1 MTALVTSASAV
12 MNILLVVLI
21 VFSTAQENH
30 GLQNKQDIVDNN
42 RSRSSKS
49 VNTTLTRTK
58 RYATHMNSLL
68 RDFNFFN
75 NDECPPS
82 LSGERRFY
90 CPSKNERNEWICVKA
105 EQICDT
111 RIDCPNA
118 KDEDE
123 FMCFYH
129 RPVSYLCFLFK
140 K

>member
-1 MTALVTSASAV
+1 MTALVTSASFV

-68 RDFNFFN
+68 REFNFFN
-75 NDECPPS
+75 NDGKM
-82 LSGERRFY
+82 L
-90 CPSKNERNEWICVKA
+90 
-105 EQICDT
+105 
-111 RIDCPNA
+111 
-118 KDEDE
+118 
-123 FMCFYH
+123 
-129 RPVSYLCFLFK
+129 
-140 K
+140 

>member
-68 RDFNFFN
+68 REFNFFN
-75 NDECPPS
+75 NDGKM
-82 LSGERRFY
+82 L
-90 CPSKNERNEWICVKA
+90 
-105 EQICDT
+105 
-111 RIDCPNA
+111 
-118 KDEDE
+118 
-123 FMCFYH
+123 
-129 RPVSYLCFLFK
+129 
-140 K
+140 